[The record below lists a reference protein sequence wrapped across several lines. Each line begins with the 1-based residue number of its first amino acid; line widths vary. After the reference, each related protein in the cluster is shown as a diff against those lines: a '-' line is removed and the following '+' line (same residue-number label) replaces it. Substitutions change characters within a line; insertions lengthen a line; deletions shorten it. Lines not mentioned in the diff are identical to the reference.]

1 MRIVCPHWARSSR
14 YVDNVEKFCRR
25 VSVDVRFAPES
36 GHRADM
42 PACPLC
48 AKSGHLHCNK
58 FLLDH
63 FVGELPELPRHIE
76 AERLGSL

>member
-1 MRIVCPHWARSSR
+1 MFCSEVVPSR
-14 YVDNVEKFCRR
+14 NGQKQKNSIGVLH
-25 VSVDVRFAPES
+25 VRFAPES
-36 GHRADM
+36 GHRATGL
-42 PACPLC
+42 AGPLC
-48 AKSGHLHCNK
+48 AISGHLHCNK